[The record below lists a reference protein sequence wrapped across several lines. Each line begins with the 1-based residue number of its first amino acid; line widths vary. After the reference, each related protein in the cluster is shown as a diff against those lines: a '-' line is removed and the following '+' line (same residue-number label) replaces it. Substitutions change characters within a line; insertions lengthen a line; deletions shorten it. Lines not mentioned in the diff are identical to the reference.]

1 VVALVELPEQRQ
13 FEHQAEHGG
22 PGHPDA
28 QPDPERIGRL
38 RGGSDEVSAHH
49 VQRTV
54 GQVDAVHDAEDERQ
68 PGGEQEQ
75 HEAELQAVEGLF
87 EDELKHGRQ
96 REAWRVGLWF
106 AYRKSGRL
114 SGDVGTRLSGKRVTK
129 QGLRDRG
136 TLIQSLFICH
146 EMAKC

>member
-1 VVALVELPEQRQ
+1 MQSMMPKN
-13 FEHQAEHGG
+13 
-22 PGHPDA
+22 
-28 QPDPERIGRL
+28 
-38 RGGSDEVSAHH
+38 
-49 VQRTV
+49 
-54 GQVDAVHDAEDERQ
+54 ERQ

-114 SGDVGTRLSGKRVTK
+114 SGDVGTRLSGKKGVTK
-129 QGLRDRG
+129 QGLRDSS
-136 TLIQSLFICH
+136 TY
-146 EMAKC
+146 